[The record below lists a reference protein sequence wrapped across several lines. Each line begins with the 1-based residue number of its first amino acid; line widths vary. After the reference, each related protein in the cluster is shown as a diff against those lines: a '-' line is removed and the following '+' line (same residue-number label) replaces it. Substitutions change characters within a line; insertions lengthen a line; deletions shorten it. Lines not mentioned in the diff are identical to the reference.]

1 MRSLPKLIEAVD
13 DEISMGINK
22 HLYNPFFEFN
32 DTWQLIQN
40 NLYKPV
46 PRMESRDMKRTN
58 PLEKTNA

>member
-22 HLYNPFFEFN
+22 HLYNPLDN

-40 NLYKPV
+40 NSYKPV
-46 PRMESRDMKRTN
+46 PRTELKDIKRYEEN
-58 PLEKTNA
+58 KSIE